1 MMATT
6 TPCAAARGK
15 CGCGGGGGGGGVTAS
30 SKRRLYALTAAR
42 IPVVGGRGREWRE
55 NEEENDDE
63 YEENGENRDV
73 ESSAERGAIERY
85 FIERRETRVENHAHV
100 WDASPSAER
109 EEQIPRNNWTG

>member
-1 MMATT
+1 M
-6 TPCAAARGK
+6 
-15 CGCGGGGGGGGVTAS
+15 TAS
-30 SKRRLYALTAAR
+30 PKRRLYALTAAKIR
-42 IPVVGGRGREWRE
+42 MSEEEEEDGE

-109 EEQIPRNNWTG
+109 EEQIRETTGRVNDGIV

>member
-1 MMATT
+1 MWRWWWWWRWRCDREPEATT
-6 TPCAAARGK
+6 VRFD
-15 CGCGGGGGGGGVTAS
+15 GGENAN
-30 SKRRLYALTAAR
+30 
-42 IPVVGGRGREWRE
+42 VGGRGREWRE

-109 EEQIPRNNWTG
+109 EEQIRETTGRVNDGIV